1 MSSSEEG
8 GIIIWIK
15 KTHQSAK
22 SCEESSGSDAKA
34 LGGAKEGDNNC
45 DSDGGNGD

>member
-15 KTHQSAK
+15 KPYQSAK
-22 SCEESSGSDAKA
+22 SCEERSGSDAKT
-34 LGGAKEGDNNC
+34 LRGAKEGDNNC
-45 DSDGGNGD
+45 DTDGGNGD